1 MSSRIMLVTGVGE
14 KWKNFE
20 DENRKIETDFTRI
33 KDTLMSV
40 DQVIRSKDQLFE
52 SLVTLRVSLSDVHF
66 FNYLLRL
73 MAFFVRN

>member
-1 MSSRIMLVTGVGE
+1 MSSRIMLVTEMGD

-40 DQVIRSKDQLFE
+40 DQVIRSKDQLVE
-52 SLVTLRVSLSDVHF
+52 SLVTLRVSLNDVHF
-66 FNYLLRL
+66 FNYSLRL
-73 MAFFVRN
+73 MDFFC

>member
-1 MSSRIMLVTGVGE
+1 MSSRIMLVTEVGD

-40 DQVIRSKDQLFE
+40 DQVIRSKDQLVE
-52 SLVTLRVSLSDVHF
+52 SLVTLRVSLNF
-66 FNYLLRL
+66 KRC
-73 MAFFVRN
+73 AFF